1 VSPGSRAQFP
11 GKVAII
17 DGGGANIASLQFAL
31 ARLGVA
37 ADLTADPAAI
47 GAASHVIL
55 PGVGAARSAMER
67 LRQAGLDALIPRL
80 TQPVL
85 GICLGLQLLFDRS
98 EEEAA
103 DCLGILKGTVRHFAP
118 APGRPVPHM
127 GWNQITG
134 TRDSALLDGIPD
146 GSHFYFVHSYAAEL
160 GTATVART
168 DYGWPF
174 SAVVQAG
181 NFLAT
186 QFHPER
192 SGPLGARVLDNFL
205 RHC

>member
-1 VSPGSRAQFP
+1 VTQSPRT
-11 GKVAII
+11 VAII

-37 ADLTADPAAI
+37 GELTVDPTVI
-47 GAASHVIL
+47 RSASHVIL
-55 PGVGAARSAMER
+55 PGVGAARAAMSR
-67 LRQAGLDALIPRL
+67 LRQKGLADLIPTL

-85 GICLGLQLLFDRS
+85 GICLGLQLLFESS
-98 EEEAA
+98 EEDDTE
-103 DCLGILKGTVRHFAP
+103 CLGILEGAVRRFIP

-127 GWNQITG
+127 GWNQVMPI
-134 TRDSALLDGIPD
+134 RSSPLLTDVPD
-146 GSHFYFVHSYAAEL
+146 NSYFYFVHSYAA
-160 GTATVART
+160 GTGPATTGRT

-174 SAVVQAG
+174 SAVVESE

-192 SGPLGARVLDNFL
+192 SGPLGARVLGNFL
-205 RHC
+205 TRY